1 MTFLLMPTDKDRFN
15 FSIYRL
21 AGKEERNS
29 EQRGGGNLRFPF
41 PPAKA
46 FFQKKSSLQ
55 KKITENK
62 IVAPKKFFL
71 KRETERSLFCKEP
84 EERNV
89 ALLYDFT

>member
-1 MTFLLMPTDKDRFN
+1 MPTDKDRFN

-29 EQRGGGNLRFPF
+29 EQRGGGEPKISFSPC
-41 PPAKA
+41 
-46 FFQKKSSLQ
+46 KSLLP

-62 IVAPKKFFL
+62 IAAPKKFFL

>member
-29 EQRGGGNLRFPF
+29 EQGGGKG
-41 PPAKA
+41 AKIS
-46 FFQKKSSLQ
+46 FSPCKSLLPKKSSLQ

-62 IVAPKKFFL
+62 IAAPKKFFL

>member
-46 FFQKKSSLQ
+46 FLKKRTIFIEKQQQKTKPVRP
-55 KKITENK
+55 EN
-62 IVAPKKFFL
+62 F
-71 KRETERSLFCKEP
+71 S
-84 EERNV
+84 
-89 ALLYDFT
+89 